1 MRGSSRLS
9 CEGCPLLSGP
19 HDMQSTLSVEKSSV
33 QDAKVR
39 VCDREREREREG
51 QRERERERGCL
62 QRKLRHPS
70 LEVELTVPGDMYVFC
85 TSTR

>member
-39 VCDREREREREG
+39 VCDREREETETERAG
-51 QRERERERGCL
+51 VSAT
-62 QRKLRHPS
+62 K
-70 LEVELTVPGDMYVFC
+70 VE
-85 TSTR
+85 TSKFGGRVDGTR